1 MPSRDK
7 ESYSIQA
14 VENALDVLEAL
25 SEGDDEVR
33 ISHLSEK
40 LSMNKT
46 SVFRLLATFESRGY
60 VEREPDSGK
69 YRLGLSSYEIAQKF
83 LARMGLLRQAR
94 PVMEQLA
101 RECNEAVYLA
111 MLHKQEVLMLDMAEV
126 CQQVKIVSLIGRRY
140 PLAATAAGRI
150 LLAYGGPLRATGS
163 LDALP
168 EPPSP
173 QSLTVQQQG
182 YSIDSDSL
190 GEGIASIAVPIL
202 GSGGKLNGAL
212 CLAGPTYRLSGEI
225 LKERMLPPLLE
236 ASRIISS
243 KLGWHTGYSPR
254 NHI

>member
-33 ISHLSEK
+33 ISQLSEK

-150 LLAYGGPLRATGS
+150 LLAYGAPLQAAGS
-163 LDALP
+163 HDALP
-168 EPPSP
+168 EPSP
-173 QSLTVQQQG
+173 QSVTVQKQG
-182 YSIDSDSL
+182 YSSDSDSL

-212 CLAGPTYRLSGEI
+212 CLAGPTYRLTGEV

-243 KLGWHTGYSPR
+243 KLGWHPGYSPR